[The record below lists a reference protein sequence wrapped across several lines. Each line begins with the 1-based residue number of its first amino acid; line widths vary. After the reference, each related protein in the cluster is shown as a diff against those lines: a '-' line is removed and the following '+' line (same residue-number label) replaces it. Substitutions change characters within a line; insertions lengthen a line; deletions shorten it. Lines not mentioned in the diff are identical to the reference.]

1 VSEIIEKVAANL
13 KGNNKITEFNDV
25 FFSLDVITQV
35 IKNVISEEENV
46 SIYNAPILFTYLTSV
61 PFILPEEE
69 SIISEFKKLLEH
81 FVQKSCEKLTVVAR
95 SRPKLGTGRI
105 KIIEI
110 LRFIIK
116 ENILNT
122 KDIVART
129 ENFFP
134 ILINLFREYPLNNLL
149 HNEII
154 KILEIALTEGENT
167 PLNAAVLK
175 DQVLFNFIS
184 EEVDE
189 DKKIK
194 AGASVYKS
202 RKGFIAHLINLA
214 IKLREVAE
222 TNQNVKRIIE
232 GTYLLN
238 TDTDFSK
245 VYESFI
251 EKEVF
256 NSKKSLAGFSMR
268 KDIKHEIMFQKEDI
282 IAAYVTFLQ
291 KCPSPIFEQ

>member
-1 VSEIIEKVAANL
+1 M
-13 KGNNKITEFNDV
+13 
-25 FFSLDVITQV
+25 
-35 IKNVISEEENV
+35 
-46 SIYNAPILFTYLTSV
+46 
-61 PFILPEEE
+61 PFILPEDE
-69 SIISEFKKLLEH
+69 SIIAEFKKLLEH
-81 FVQKSCEKLTVVAR
+81 FVEKSCEKLTVTTR

-110 LRFIIK
+110 LRFVLK
-116 ENILNT
+116 ENIINT
-122 KDIVART
+122 REIVAKT
-129 ENFFP
+129 DSFFP

-154 KILEIALTEGENT
+154 KIIEIALTEGEASA
-167 PLNAAVLK
+167 LNAAILK
-175 DQVLFNFIS
+175 DNILLNFIS
-184 EEVDE
+184 EEVEE

-194 AGASVYKS
+194 AGASVYKA

-214 IKLREVAE
+214 MKLREVAE
-222 TNQNVKRIIE
+222 TNPAVKRVIE
-232 GTYLLN
+232 GTSLSYPG
-238 TDTDFSK
+238 TDFSK

-282 IAAYVTFLQ
+282 IAAHVTFLQ
-291 KCPSPIFEQ
+291 KCPSPVFEQEPEHVNIEHPDLVEDLQKQLEENLTVKPKEEEKSV